1 MKEIE
6 NLSLSDNGST
16 CNDITF
22 YRKHKE
28 NLTNRLETIQKIQI
42 TRKENSVHAII
53 ITAQNYRTKYSMSTW
68 T

>member
-42 TRKENSVHAII
+42 TRKENSVHA
-53 ITAQNYRTKYSMSTW
+53 QNYRTKYSMSTW